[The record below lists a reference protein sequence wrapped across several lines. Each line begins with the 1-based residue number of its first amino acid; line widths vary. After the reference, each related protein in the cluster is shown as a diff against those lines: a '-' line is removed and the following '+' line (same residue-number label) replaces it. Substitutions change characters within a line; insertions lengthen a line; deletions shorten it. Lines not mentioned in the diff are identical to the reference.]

1 MKTISPFRRSK
12 LSLLLLAPLFLYS
25 CQTSA
30 PSGSPRKKMPEFTSD
45 NALEGP
51 MPFQS
56 NSARSGSEAFGARPG
71 PEAFAFHT
79 SNIDLESGGSMQG
92 FIYVPLPDASNDSM
106 AIALLH
112 SYKTMA
118 LPMLSTWAAQ
128 QHQGVAID
136 LSSHNGAPT
145 HRTDYTLEKAGEFSI
160 PVVIIWDQASAAR
173 VTELKS
179 LVTELPG
186 VTLTSIGR

>member
-1 MKTISPFRRSK
+1 MKIISPFRRSG

-25 CQTSA
+25 CQTSS
-30 PSGSPRKKMPEFTSD
+30 PSGSPRKKMPEFSSD
-45 NALEGP
+45 DALEGP

-56 NSARSGSEAFGARPG
+56 GSARAEAFSAGPG

-92 FIYVPLPDASNDSM
+92 FVYVPLPDASNDSM

-112 SYKTMA
+112 SYRMMA
-118 LPMLSTWAAQ
+118 LPMLNTWAAQ

-136 LSSHNGAPT
+136 LSRHNGAPA
-145 HRTDYTLEKAGEFSI
+145 HRSDYTLEKPGEFSI

-173 VTELKS
+173 VAEIRS